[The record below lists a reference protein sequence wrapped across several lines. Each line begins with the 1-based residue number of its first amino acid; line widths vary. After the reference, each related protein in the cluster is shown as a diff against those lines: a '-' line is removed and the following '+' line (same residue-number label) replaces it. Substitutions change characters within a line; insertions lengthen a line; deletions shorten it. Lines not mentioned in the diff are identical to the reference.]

1 MYAGRIIWCSRQP
14 LTPSIKTC
22 LLLKHNMAIVW
33 FKRDLRLNDHAPLA
47 SALQKH
53 ARVLLLYIHETSL
66 QADARISERHLRFV
80 HQSILDIQKQIPLDC
95 IFWAIEGEVV
105 PVLEGLH
112 QLVAF
117 THLYSHEET
126 GLKFTYD
133 RDRSV
138 AQWSKKKGVSWIE
151 FPSHGV
157 ERPCTNLKGWNT
169 RWFMRMQEPLA
180 QPDWLKHTAF
190 TPSSECLNWHQT
202 HAWKPVFS
210 PSTNEAPMQPG
221 GASFGQKYLNDFLER
236 RHLNYG
242 RMISKPL
249 ESRRSCSRISP
260 YLAWGNLSM
269 RMVFQACEKRRQ
281 QLRTSGASAAHIRS
295 LAAFATRLL
304 WHCHFIQKFEID
316 GMLEHRNQNRAFD
329 SVRNQFDEHR
339 FQAWAD
345 GQTGIP
351 LIDASM
357 RCVVQTGYLNFRM
370 RALLVSFLTH
380 HLWLDW
386 QKGAEHLARAFLDF
400 EPGIHYPQFQMQAG
414 CTGIHTIRIYNPVKQ
429 GIEHDPNGLFVRQW
443 VPELIHVPNEW
454 IHNPWLL
461 SPDQQIQFA
470 CRIGID
476 YPNPIIYPDAAAAY
490 ARKSLWAIKGSAE
503 CRAYAEHIL
512 RKHGK
517 KTDTESNSE

>member
-1 MYAGRIIWCSRQP
+1 
-14 LTPSIKTC
+14 
-22 LLLKHNMAIVW
+22 MAIVW

-53 ARVLLLYIHETSL
+53 ARVLLLYIHEPSL

-126 GLKFTYD
+126 GFKFTYD

-180 QPDWLKHTAF
+180 QPDWSKHTAF
-190 TPSSECLNWHQT
+190 TPSSECLNWHQA

-281 QLRTSGASAAHIRS
+281 QLRTSGASAAHFRS

-461 SPDQQIQFA
+461 SPDQQIQYA

-476 YPNPIIYPDAAAAY
+476 YPNPIINPDAAAAY